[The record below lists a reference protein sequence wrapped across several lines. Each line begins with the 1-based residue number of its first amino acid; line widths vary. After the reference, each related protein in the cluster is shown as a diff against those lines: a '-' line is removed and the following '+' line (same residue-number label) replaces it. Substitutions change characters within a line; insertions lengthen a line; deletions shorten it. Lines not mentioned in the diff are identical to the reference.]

1 MQNTSND
8 NPRWL
13 NWTTR
18 LQALAQT
25 GLTFARDPYDIERY
39 QALREIAAEM
49 LAAGAGADI
58 TVIRDLLTAD
68 AGYATP
74 KTDVRGIVFQD
85 DKILLVR
92 EKSDGRWTPPGG
104 WADVGASPAENVERE
119 VREEAGLKTRA
130 RKILAVFD
138 RSRHPH
144 TPPFPFHIY
153 KIFMLC
159 ELLGPADG
167 ARHSAAAQ
175 KEGSNLEIEGI
186 DFFAETDLPDLSLTR
201 VTTWQIHRMFEHH
214 RNPDLPTDF
223 DVAP

>member
-1 MQNTSND
+1 MEHQ
-8 NPRWL
+8 PRWL

-39 QALREIAAEM
+39 HAIRQIAAEM
-49 LAAGAGADI
+49 LAAGSGAD
-58 TVIRDLLTAD
+58 VSFIRGLLTAD

-74 KTDVRGIVFQD
+74 KTDVRGIVFRD

-92 EKSDGRWTPPGG
+92 EKSDGLWTPPGG
-104 WADVGASPAENVERE
+104 WADVGSTPAENVQRE
-119 VREEAGLKTRA
+119 MREEAGLETRA

-144 TPPFPFHIY
+144 APPFPFHIY
-153 KIFMLC
+153 KMFFRC
-159 ELLGPADG
+159 ELMAP
-167 ARHSAAAQ
+167 AAAAPHSPAGSQ
-175 KEGSNLEIEGI
+175 GGSNLEIDGI
-186 DFFAETDLPDLSLTR
+186 DFFAETNLPELSLTR
-201 VTTWQIHRMFEHH
+201 VTAWQIHRMFEHL

-223 DVAP
+223 DAAT